1 MSDIQKQL
9 YLNCQRSE
17 KREISKAKMLELHL
31 DVKERVGRDRMSGH
45 IASFG
50 GNMTSVADINKM
62 EPQSRTEEE
71 DNCMTTP
78 CLL

>member
-31 DVKERVGRDRMSGH
+31 DIKERVGRDRMSGH
-45 IASFG
+45 IASVG

-62 EPQSRTEEE
+62 EPQSRTEKE